1 MSSEIDKNTCP
12 YSISNGYWR
21 LEWEENP
28 WENFFGGKKKT
39 RHSPQIVKE
48 GMIKTKE
55 HVFTN
60 TRGKC

>member
-1 MSSEIDKNTCP
+1 MSSEIDIDTCP

-28 WENFFGGKKKT
+28 WENFGKKKKI
-39 RHSPQIVKE
+39 HSPQIVKG

-55 HVFTN
+55 HVCPN
-60 TRGKC
+60 TQGKC

>member
-1 MSSEIDKNTCP
+1 MSSEIDINTCP
-12 YSISNGYWR
+12 CSISNGYWR

-28 WENFFGGKKKT
+28 WEIFLEGKKT
-39 RHSPQIVKE
+39 IHSPQIAKE

-55 HVFTN
+55 HVCTN